1 MHGDDWQQSIRKGRP
16 CTLAAP
22 GRPEFLQAG
31 RLRLPPAIT
40 LPGLMHLPQ
49 FRHQSSF
56 RMLAATALCA
66 VLGACVSVT
75 VPKLPT
81 DDLPAQWRNAPPEL
95 GAKPDLTGWWKHFD
109 DPELDA
115 LVDQA
120 LHDNLDVQQAALKL
134 RAARALEGASAAAF
148 RPHLGFQTIEQ
159 PNPQN
164 TASYFQA
171 GFDAT
176 WEFGLFGR
184 SGASGHIA
192 AANTGEAEATLQS
205 ARVSLV
211 AEVVREYLQLR
222 AAQRNAAL
230 LDGAAQAAQ
239 KKLALLRVQE
249 RLQLASQQDVAQGET
264 AAARAVAQRAE
275 PHAAIVQHA
284 QALALLL
291 GKSEPDPAWLAAR
304 PLPALGVENIDALP
318 ADLLRT
324 RPEIRYAETQV
335 LKAAGELGIAKAD
348 LYPRLALGSSL
359 TFAALVKGRTRL
371 GDVNNTFAVGPII
384 NIPLFDW
391 GQRRKVRDA
400 REDELQ
406 AAVLAYRQAVLQGA
420 AEVETDMAALQ
431 ASGQR
436 AQAAATAASAAQSG
450 VSMSEKLQRLG
461 QADGLQLADAQLV
474 FTDSELDREQA
485 RLAHGLAYVA
495 LYKALG
501 GAPLPAADGDGPAD
515 KAQAQEQESRGAE
528 PAPLPLSPGERSSK
542 DAQP

>member
-1 MHGDDWQQSIRKGRP
+1 MHPSFLRASAAALS
-16 CTLAAP
+16 CAALA
-22 GRPEFLQAG
+22 
-31 RLRLPPAIT
+31 
-40 LPGLMHLPQ
+40 
-49 FRHQSSF
+49 
-56 RMLAATALCA
+56 
-66 VLGACVSVT
+66 ACVSVQ
-75 VPKLPT
+75 VPKLPAG
-81 DDLPAQWRNAPPEL
+81 DLPAHWRNASPQL

-109 DPELDA
+109 DPQLDA
-115 LVDQA
+115 LVDAA
-120 LHDNLDVQQAALKL
+120 LRDNLDVQQAALKL
-134 RAARALEGASAAAF
+134 RAARALEDASAASF
-148 RPHLGFQTIEQ
+148 RPHLAFNTIEQ

-184 SGASGHIA
+184 ADASGHIA
-192 AANTGEAEATLQS
+192 QADTGEAQAALQS

-222 AAQRNAAL
+222 AAQRSEAL
-230 LDGAAQAAQ
+230 LETAARAAQE
-239 KKLALLRVQE
+239 KVELLRVQE
-249 RLQLASQQDVAQGET
+249 RLQLASRLEVEQGT
-264 AAARAVAQRAE
+264 VAAAKAEAQLADPRA
-275 PHAAIVQHA
+275 AAVQHA

-291 GKSEPDPAWLAAR
+291 GRSEPDPAWLAPK
-304 PLPALGVENIDALP
+304 PLPALAAGGIDSVP

-348 LYPRLALGSSL
+348 MYPRLALGSSL

-371 GDVNNTFAVGPII
+371 GDVNNTFAIGPII

-391 GQRRKVRDA
+391 GQRRAVRDA
-400 REDELQ
+400 REDQLQ

-420 AEVETDMAALQ
+420 AEVETDLAALH

-436 AQAAATAASAAQSG
+436 AHSTSAAAVASQNSL
-450 VSMSEKLQRLG
+450 SLSEKLRGLG
-461 QADGLQLADAQLV
+461 QADGLQLADAQLALSE
-474 FTDSELDREQA
+474 SELDREQA

-501 GAPLPAADGDGPAD
+501 GAPLPKDDAAGTPA
-515 KAQAQEQESRGAE
+515 GA
-528 PAPLPLSPGERSSK
+528 AAAK
-542 DAQP
+542 DAKP